1 MKMGDES
8 VVAYSISL
16 YFFFLNLYSVDV
28 KWMVSVYCK
37 LYTQQI

>member
-16 YFFFLNLYSVDV
+16 YFFFKSLLCGCEMDGINIL
-28 KWMVSVYCK
+28 
-37 LYTQQI
+37 